1 MIRTVLEQ
9 DAVGRVEQDKI
20 WKEVVERT
28 GGRFYAAFN
37 EESILQAL
45 RDIDRLTPG
54 RSNVRDTA
62 SAPRFGGYALLAVA
76 LWLVAAA
83 MKLTVPMFR
92 TFP

>member
-1 MIRTVLEQ
+1 MPF
-9 DAVGRVEQDKI
+9 GRVEQDKI
-20 WKEVVERT
+20 WKPVVERT
-28 GGRFYAAFN
+28 GGRFYAALD

-45 RDIDRLTPG
+45 RDINGIARKIEHP
-54 RSNVRDTA
+54 RRRVQR
-62 SAPRFGGYALLAVA
+62 PRFAGYALLAVA